1 MEYRRYDNETDD
13 ELIYR
18 VAKDKDLIGTWEDVK
33 NILNPLLGTDYG
45 ESTFRKK
52 YQAFQR
58 MFYANKSKFASADAE
73 RNEIDAEKRDLEREK
88 IKFRDERNAWQRQ
101 NYIAARAEQKLD
113 FLEERFKEL
122 GRIEFPENNDVDY
135 DDIDEDEA
143 LIVMLSDLHIG
154 ASFSNYFGKFNT
166 GVAKERLGT
175 YLHKITEIGIR
186 HHVSSVYVAGLGDYI
201 SGNIHCSIQVT
212 NRENVIEQIKMAS
225 ELITS
230 FCYELTNSFEEV
242 KFASVS
248 GNHSR
253 LDKKED
259 AMHDERLDDLIDW
272 AVNSSLS
279 HISGFSPA
287 GTKIDTSM
295 NIIQVNGRH
304 YVLVHGDY
312 DAISKNDVQDIV
324 SMVGFKPEAVLYG
337 HLHHAQYDEYNGIK
351 MIRSGS
357 LAGTGDSFTIEKRI
371 TGAPEQTVL
380 VVNNKGVEAIYPITL

>member
-166 GVAKERLGT
+166 DVAKERLGT

-186 HHVSSVYVAGLGDYI
+186 HHASSVYVAGLE
-201 SGNIHCSIQVT
+201 T
-212 NRENVIEQIKMAS
+212 F
-225 ELITS
+225 T
-230 FCYELTNSFEEV
+230 
-242 KFASVS
+242 
-248 GNHSR
+248 
-253 LDKKED
+253 
-259 AMHDERLDDLIDW
+259 
-272 AVNSSLS
+272 
-279 HISGFSPA
+279 
-287 GTKIDTSM
+287 
-295 NIIQVNGRH
+295 
-304 YVLVHGDY
+304 
-312 DAISKNDVQDIV
+312 VQ
-324 SMVGFKPEAVLYG
+324 F
-337 HLHHAQYDEYNGIK
+337 
-351 MIRSGS
+351 RSQ
-357 LAGTGDSFTIEKRI
+357 TEK
-371 TGAPEQTVL
+371 T
-380 VVNNKGVEAIYPITL
+380 